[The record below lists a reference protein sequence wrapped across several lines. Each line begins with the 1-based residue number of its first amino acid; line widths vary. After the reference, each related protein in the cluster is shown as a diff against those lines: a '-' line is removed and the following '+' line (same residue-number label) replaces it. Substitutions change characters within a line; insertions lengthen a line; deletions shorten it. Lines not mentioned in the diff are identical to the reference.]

1 MQRRNRIGWI
11 EWARVLGAV
20 GVVVLHVLTSSF
32 MKVPEDISDVR
43 LAGYIVVSVV
53 FGRWAVPSFFMITG
67 YLLLAPM
74 KDLRWPRAWGYAK
87 RMILVLLTFGLFFS
101 LLEEA
106 ALCVNGGEPLSP
118 RVFLRAAGDVLTA
131 SSWDHLW
138 YVYALIGVY
147 ALSPFVRRL
156 LDRLGKRRFTTMTLV
171 LFVVVM
177 VIPTGFRLWQGF
189 FGPGVDVAPTGAV
202 ALLANIPIG
211 LACFCLGGCL
221 RYWRPR
227 HLLPVA
233 LVATACV
240 ATMTVVA
247 LTGLFAEGYGDMGF
261 VYLQGSCF
269 ACIYAVCVLTML
281 RQTAG
286 DDPMASDAI
295 AARLAEDSF
304 GIYVIH
310 PLYVHIVLLAT
321 NPLAFPPVLY
331 EAAFVIIVLAVS
343 DLSTR
348 ALRHVPLIRSLL

>member
-1 MQRRNRIGWI
+1 MQRANRIGWI

-32 MKVPEDISDVR
+32 MKVPEDISDAR

-67 YLLLAPM
+67 YLLLDPL
-74 KDLRWPRAWGYAK
+74 KELRWTRAWGYAK

-101 LLEEA
+101 LLEEV
-106 ALCVNGGEPLSP
+106 ALCVNGGEPFSP
-118 RVFLRAAGDVLTA
+118 RIVLRAVGDVLTA

-147 ALSPFVRRL
+147 ALSPIVRWA
-156 LDRLGKRRFTTMTLV
+156 LDRLGKRRFATLTLI

-177 VIPTGFRLWQGF
+177 VIPTGFRLWQGLY
-189 FGPGVDVAPTGAV
+189 GSGVDVAPTGAV

-211 LACFCLGGCL
+211 LTCFCIGGCL
-221 RYWRPR
+221 WYWQPR
-227 HLLPVA
+227 RLLPVA
-233 LVATACV
+233 LVATAC
-240 ATMTVVA
+240 AGTMTAVG
-247 LTGLFAEGYGDMGF
+247 LMGLFVEGYGDMGF

-281 RQTAG
+281 RHTVG
-286 DDPMASDAI
+286 DGPMASDTI

-310 PLYVHIVLLAT
+310 PLYVHIVLLVT

-331 EAAFVIIVLAVS
+331 EVAFVIIVLAIS

-348 ALRHVPLIRSLL
+348 ALRHAPFIRTLL